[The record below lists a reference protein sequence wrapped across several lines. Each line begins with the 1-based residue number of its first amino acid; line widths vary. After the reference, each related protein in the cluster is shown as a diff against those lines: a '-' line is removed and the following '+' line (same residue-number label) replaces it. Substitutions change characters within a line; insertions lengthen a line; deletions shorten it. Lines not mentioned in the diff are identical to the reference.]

1 MIVLLA
7 LYQDTSRPAGP
18 AETGDPGERDLG
30 PAPGWRAGG
39 WTAGRRRSALPWP
52 REVPMVPMEPT
63 DTPWDAPRDRTDLLL
78 DAVITVSRG
87 LDLETVLH
95 RIVETAVELVDARY
109 GALGVLGADGRIARF
124 LTVGLSADQIAAI
137 GPYPTGHGVLGELI
151 RDPVPLR
158 LHDLSAHPASVG
170 FPAHHPPMHS
180 FVGMPLRVHGAPFG
194 NLYLTDKHGG
204 GDFTA
209 EDERV
214 LEALA
219 AAASVAVENARL
231 YDVAR
236 LRERWARA
244 NDRISRQ
251 VLAGSSPGD
260 VLTLVGSEARE
271 VADADVTAIAVP
283 DPDSGRLVLQSAC
296 GLDAEAQV
304 GAVLAAEGTFTAHT
318 FRTGVPMV
326 TDDATA
332 DERASLSLDVAGPLG
347 PLAVWPL
354 GEHGSARG
362 VLAAARVRGREPFSS
377 VVVEALGAF
386 AGQAAVAL
394 ELAEVRADAERVAL
408 LRDRERI
415 ARDLHDLAIQRLYAT
430 GLSLQRMARRADP
443 EVAEQLS
450 AAVDEVDETIALVRT
465 TIYRLQSGDREGG
478 AHARRVGLRSRVIT
492 EVDAAAASL
501 GFAVRLRFEGAVDTL
516 VPPDVAE
523 HVVAVLREALSNV
536 ARHASAS
543 RADVRLGVADDVVLT
558 VSDDGVGVPPG
569 APRSGLRNL
578 ARRADELGGS
588 LVVEPVDPD
597 AARAGTR
604 LVWRVPLPADVL
616 PA

>member
-1 MIVLLA
+1 M
-7 LYQDTSRPAGP
+7 DPTS
-18 AETGDPGERDLG
+18 D
-30 PAPGWRAGG
+30 
-39 WTAGRRRSALPWP
+39 
-52 REVPMVPMEPT
+52 
-63 DTPWDAPRDRTDLLL
+63 PRDRTDLLL
-78 DAVITVSRG
+78 DAVVTVSRG

-95 RIVETAVELVDARY
+95 HIVETAVELVDARY
-109 GALGVLGADGRIARF
+109 GALGVLGSDGRIARF
-124 LTVGLSADQIAAI
+124 LTVGMSDEQIAAI

-158 LHDLSAHPASVG
+158 LHDISAHPASVG
-170 FPAHHPPMHS
+170 FPAHHPPMHR

-194 NLYLTDKHGG
+194 NLYLTDKRDG

-209 EDERV
+209 EDQRV

-251 VLAGSSPGD
+251 VLAGSSPDD
-260 VLTLVGSEARE
+260 VLTLIGTQARE
-271 VADADVTAIAVP
+271 VADADLTAVSIP
-283 DPDSGRLVLQSAC
+283 DPDTGRLLLQTAS
-296 GLDAEAQV
+296 GLGTEDQV
-304 GAVLAAEGTFTAHT
+304 GSILPDGGTFAAVT

-326 TDDATA
+326 IDDAAT
-332 DERASLSLDVAGPLG
+332 DERAEFSLDLPVELG

-386 AGQAAVAL
+386 AAQAAVAL
-394 ELAEVRADAERVAL
+394 ELAEGRADAERLAL

-430 GLSLQRMARRADP
+430 GLSLQRVARTAPPD
-443 EVAEQLS
+443 VAEQL
-450 AAVDEVDETIALVRT
+450 ATAVDEVDETISLVRT
-465 TIYRLQSGDREGG
+465 TIYRLQPGDRGDG
-478 AHARRVGLRSRVIT
+478 AGARRVGLRSRVIT
-492 EVDAAAASL
+492 EVDAAAVAL
-501 GFAVRLRFEGAVDTL
+501 GFAPRLRFEGAVDAL
-516 VPPDVAE
+516 VPPDVAG

-536 ARHASAS
+536 ARHAAAS
-543 RADVRLGVADDVVLT
+543 RAEVRLVVAEDVV
-558 VSDDGVGVPPG
+558 VVVRDDGVGVPPG
-569 APRSGLRNL
+569 VSRSGLRNL
-578 ARRADELGGS
+578 AQRAEELDGT

-597 AARAGTR
+597 AARVGTH
-604 LVWRVPLPADVL
+604 LVWRVPLPADG
-616 PA
+616 PPSI

>member
-1 MIVLLA
+1 MDL
-7 LYQDTSRPAGP
+7 
-18 AETGDPGERDLG
+18 TG
-30 PAPGWRAGG
+30 
-39 WTAGRRRSALPWP
+39 T
-52 REVPMVPMEPT
+52 
-63 DTPWDAPRDRTDLLL
+63 PRDRTDLLL

-124 LTVGLSADQIAAI
+124 LTVGLTDEQIAAI

-151 RDPVPLR
+151 RNPVPLR
-158 LHDLSAHPASVG
+158 LHDLAAHPASVG
-170 FPAHHPPMHS
+170 FPAHHPPMNR
-180 FVGMPLRVHGAPFG
+180 FVGMPLRVRGAPFG

-209 EDERV
+209 EDQRV

-251 VLAGSSPGD
+251 VLAGSSPDD
-260 VLTLVGSEARE
+260 VLTLIGSQARE
-271 VADADVTAIAVP
+271 VADADLTAISVP
-283 DPDSGRLVLQSAC
+283 DPLTGRLMLQTAS
-296 GLDAEAQV
+296 GLGTEAQV
-304 GAVLAAEGTFTAHT
+304 GSVLSADGTFAALT

-326 TDDATA
+326 TDDAAT
-332 DERASLSLDVAGPLG
+332 DERAGFALDLPVTLG

-354 GEHGSARG
+354 GEPGSARG
-362 VLAAARVRGREPFSS
+362 VLAAARVRGQEPFSS
-377 VVVEALGAF
+377 VVVEALSAF
-386 AGQAAVAL
+386 AAQGAVAL
-394 ELAEVRADAERVAL
+394 ELAEGRADAERVVL

-430 GLSLQRMARRADP
+430 GLSLQRVARTAP
-443 EVAEQLS
+443 PQVAEQLNT
-450 AAVDEVDETIALVRT
+450 AVDELDETISLVRT
-465 TIYRLQSGDREGG
+465 TIYRLQSDDGSGG
-478 AHARRVGLRSRVIT
+478 ASGRRVGLRSRVIT
-492 EVDAAAASL
+492 EVDAVATAL
-501 GFAVRLRFEGAVDTL
+501 GFPARLRFAGAVDTL
-516 VPPDVAE
+516 VPPDTAE

-543 RADVRLGVADDVVLT
+543 RAEVRLAVADDLVLT
-558 VSDDGVGVPPG
+558 VSDDGTGIPPG
-569 APRSGLRNL
+569 APHSGLRNL

-588 LVVEPVDPD
+588 LEVGPGDRD
-597 AARAGTR
+597 ADRVGTR
-604 LVWRVPLPADVL
+604 LVWRVPLPTDLPTDTVL

>member
-1 MIVLLA
+1 MDL
-7 LYQDTSRPAGP
+7 
-18 AETGDPGERDLG
+18 TG
-30 PAPGWRAGG
+30 
-39 WTAGRRRSALPWP
+39 T
-52 REVPMVPMEPT
+52 
-63 DTPWDAPRDRTDLLL
+63 PRDRTDLLL

-124 LTVGLSADQIAAI
+124 LTVGLTDEQIAAI

-151 RDPVPLR
+151 RNPVPLR
-158 LHDLSAHPASVG
+158 LHDLAAHPASVG
-170 FPAHHPPMHS
+170 FPAHHPPMNR
-180 FVGMPLRVHGAPFG
+180 FVGMPLRVRGAPFG

-209 EDERV
+209 EDQRV

-251 VLAGSSPGD
+251 VLAGSSPDD
-260 VLTLVGSEARE
+260 VLTLIGSQARE
-271 VADADVTAIAVP
+271 VADADLTAISVP
-283 DPDSGRLVLQSAC
+283 DPLTGRLMLQTAS
-296 GLDAEAQV
+296 GLGTEAQV
-304 GAVLAAEGTFTAHT
+304 GSVLSADGTFAALT

-326 TDDATA
+326 TDDAAT
-332 DERASLSLDVAGPLG
+332 DERAGFALDLPVTLG

-354 GEHGSARG
+354 GEPGSARG
-362 VLAAARVRGREPFSS
+362 VLAAARVRGQEPFSS
-377 VVVEALGAF
+377 VVVEALSAF
-386 AGQAAVAL
+386 AAQGAVAL
-394 ELAEVRADAERVAL
+394 ELAEGRADAERVVL

-430 GLSLQRMARRADP
+430 GLSLQRVARTAP
-443 EVAEQLS
+443 PQVAEQLIT
-450 AAVDEVDETIALVRT
+450 AVDELDETISLVRT
-465 TIYRLQSGDREGG
+465 TIYRLQSGDGSGG
-478 AHARRVGLRSRVIT
+478 ASARRVGLRSRVIT
-492 EVDAAAASL
+492 EVDAVATAL
-501 GFAVRLRFEGAVDTL
+501 GFPARLRFAGAVDTL
-516 VPPDVAE
+516 VPPDTAE

-543 RADVRLGVADDVVLT
+543 RAEVRLAVADDLVLT
-558 VSDDGVGVPPG
+558 VSDDGTGIPQG
-569 APRSGLRNL
+569 APHSGLRNL

-588 LVVEPVDPD
+588 LEVGPGDRD
-597 AARAGTR
+597 ADRVGTR
-604 LVWRVPLPADVL
+604 LVWRVPLPNDLPTDTVL